1 MFVIGETNIII
12 LFLIRI
18 IIANASL
25 GGIIVFADI
34 VNASTIAILLRLI
47 ELRTH
52 FAPNTTA
59 FTNVMHTGY

>member
-1 MFVIGETNIII
+1 MIFIIDKINII
-12 LFLIRI
+12 LFLIAI

-34 VNASTIAILLRLI
+34 VNAGTIAILSRLI

-52 FAPNTTA
+52 FAPNTAA
-59 FTNVMHTGY
+59 FISVMHTGY